1 MAEEKIPSPQEI
13 KGEVVKFTK
22 EELESLQT
30 FQTKSEQTILQLG
43 RIHLSQIRLKEQEN
57 FIKSQIKELEKS
69 EQELAQKLSDKYGKG
84 SLDIETGTFTP
95 IK

>member
-13 KGEVVKFTK
+13 KSEVVKFTK
-22 EELESLQT
+22 EELESLQN

-57 FIKSQIKELEKS
+57 LIKSQIKELEKS
-69 EQELAQKLSDKYGKG
+69 EQELAQKLSDKYGRG

-95 IK
+95 VK

>member
-13 KGEVVKFTK
+13 KSEVVKFTK
-22 EELESLQT
+22 EELESLQN

-57 FIKSQIKELEKS
+57 LIKSQ
-69 EQELAQKLSDKYGKG
+69 
-84 SLDIETGTFTP
+84 T
-95 IK
+95 

>member
-13 KGEVVKFTK
+13 KSEVVKFTK
-22 EELESLQT
+22 EELESLQN

-43 RIHLSQIRLKEQEN
+43 RIHLSQIRLKEQEDI
-57 FIKSQIKELEKS
+57 IKSQIKELEKS
-69 EQELAQKLSDKYGKG
+69 EQELAQKLSDKYGRG

-95 IK
+95 VK